1 MQGNGALGSS
11 HGKAGCLRP
20 ALLLESM
27 NLSLGLRCLGLL
39 ESVLTAN
46 AQ

>member
-1 MQGNGALGSS
+1 MQGNEAPGSS
-11 HGKAGCLRP
+11 HSVAGCLRP

-27 NLSLGLRCLGLL
+27 NLSLGLRWLGLL
-39 ESVLTAN
+39 ESALTTN